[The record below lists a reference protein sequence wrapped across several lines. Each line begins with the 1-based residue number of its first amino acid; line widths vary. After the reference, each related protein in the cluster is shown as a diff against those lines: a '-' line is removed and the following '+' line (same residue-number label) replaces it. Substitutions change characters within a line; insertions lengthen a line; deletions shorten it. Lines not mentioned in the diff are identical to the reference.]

1 MYRYSLMR
9 RGYKHRKT
17 PVRGNK
23 QLHRKTPVRGTHHSA
38 RNSVAQRLVR
48 RMAQRLQNPTE
59 TWLRGF
65 IRKNKLIVHEDV
77 SNDVDY
83 KTIQRI
89 GNISI
94 RKIEA
99 DGTCLI
105 HSLLYLICP
114 TYGKLSLSDQRRV
127 GIAFRIQ
134 LAENPLLSDI
144 RDALLEKFNGRYSNL
159 YFEVGARIADYL
171 GVNLVKLSHIIELV
185 PELFNQARPT
195 VAVYFHSSHFDA
207 VVSVLPR
214 NILELY
220 QMQFQHQDEDG
231 ESEDEDGESEDEDG
245 ESEDEDEEDEG
256 EYGGSKLQNM
266 IDEINA
272 LYGGDYTELIS
283 GIYLENSSLSQAQI
297 VTKLVEIM
305 FSGRK
310 SLR

>member
-1 MYRYSLMR
+1 MYRHSLR
-9 RGYKHRKT
+9 RD
-17 PVRGNK
+17 K
-23 QLHRKTPVRGTHHSA
+23 QLHRKTPVRGTRHSS
-38 RNSVAQRLVR
+38 RNSVAQRLSR

-114 TYGKLSLSDQRRV
+114 TYGKLSLSDQQRV

-220 QMQFQHQDEDG
+220 QMQFQQDEG
-231 ESEDEDGESEDEDG
+231 ESEEEYESEDED
-245 ESEDEDEEDEG
+245 

-266 IDEINA
+266 IDEINE
-272 LYGGDYTELIS
+272 LYGDDYTDLIT
-283 GIYLENSSLSQAQI
+283 GIYLENPSLSQAQI
-297 VTKLVEIM
+297 VAKLSEIM

-310 SLR
+310 SLRKRVSRRR

>member
-1 MYRYSLMR
+1 MYRHSLR
-9 RGYKHRKT
+9 RD
-17 PVRGNK
+17 K
-23 QLHRKTPVRGTHHSA
+23 QLHRKTPVRGTRHSA
-38 RNSVAQRLVR
+38 RNSVAQRLAR

-59 TWLRGF
+59 AWLRGF
-65 IRKNKLIVHEDV
+65 IRKNKLIVYETV

-114 TYGKLSLSDQRRV
+114 TYGKLSLSDQQRV

-134 LAENPLLSDI
+134 LAENLLLSDI
-144 RDALLEKFNGRYSNL
+144 RDALLDKVNGRYSNL

-220 QMQFQHQDEDG
+220 QMQFQQDEG
-231 ESEDEDGESEDEDG
+231 ESEEEYESEDED
-245 ESEDEDEEDEG
+245 

-266 IDEINA
+266 IDEINE
-272 LYGGDYTELIS
+272 LYGDDYTDLIT
-283 GIYLENSSLSQAQI
+283 GIYLENLSLSQAQI
-297 VTKLVEIM
+297 VAKLSEIM

-310 SLR
+310 SLRKRVSRRR

>member
-1 MYRYSLMR
+1 MYRHSL
-9 RGYKHRKT
+9 RKD
-17 PVRGNK
+17 K
-23 QLHRKTPVRGTHHSA
+23 QLHRKTPVRGTRHSA
-38 RNSVAQRLVR
+38 RNSVAQRLAR

-65 IRKNKLIVHEDV
+65 IRKHKLIVHEDV
-77 SNDVDY
+77 SNEVDY

-114 TYGKLSLSDQRRV
+114 TYGKLSLSDQQRV
-127 GIAFRIQ
+127 GIAFREQ
-134 LAENPLLSDI
+134 LAENPLLTDI

-171 GVNLVKLSHIIELV
+171 GVNLVKLAHVIELV
-185 PELFNQARPT
+185 PELFKEGRPT
-195 VAVYFHSSHFDA
+195 LAVYFHSSHFDA

-220 QMQFQHQDEDG
+220 QMQFQQDE
-231 ESEDEDGESEDEDG
+231 EEDD
-245 ESEDEDEEDEG
+245 EDEDEYESEDEG

-266 IDEINA
+266 IDEING
-272 LYGGDYTELIS
+272 LYGDDYTDIIT
-283 GIYLENSSLSQAQI
+283 GIYQEDPSLSQAQI
-297 VTKLVEIM
+297 VAKLSEIM
-305 FSGRK
+305 FAGRK
-310 SLR
+310 SARGKRKYARRSKKHISS

>member
-1 MYRYSLMR
+1 MYEHSLR
-9 RGYKHRKT
+9 RD
-17 PVRGNK
+17 K
-23 QLHRKTPVRGTHHSA
+23 QFYRKTPVRGTRHDV
-38 RNSVAQRLVR
+38 RNSVAQRLAR

-65 IRKNKLIVHEDV
+65 IRKHKLNVNQDV
-77 SNDVDY
+77 SNAVDY
-83 KTIQRI
+83 KTNQRI

-114 TYGKLSLSDQRRV
+114 TYGKLSLSDQQRV

-134 LAENPLLSDI
+134 LAENPSLIDI
-144 RDALLEKFNGRYSNL
+144 RDALLDKVNGRYSNL

-220 QMQFQHQDEDG
+220 QMQFQEEKREDEG
-231 ESEDEDGESEDEDG
+231 ESEEEY
-245 ESEDEDEEDEG
+245 ESEDEDEDEYGESEDEG

-266 IDEINA
+266 IDEINE
-272 LYGGDYTELIS
+272 LYGDDYTDLIT
-283 GIYLENSSLSQAQI
+283 GIYLENPSLSQAQI
-297 VTKLVEIM
+297 VAKLSEIM

-310 SLR
+310 SLRKRVSKRR